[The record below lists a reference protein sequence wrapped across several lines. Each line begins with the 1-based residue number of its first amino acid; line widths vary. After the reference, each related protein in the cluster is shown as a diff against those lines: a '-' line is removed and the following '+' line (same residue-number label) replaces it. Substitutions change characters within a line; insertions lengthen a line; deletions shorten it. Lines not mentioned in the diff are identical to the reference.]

1 MFGKGSINSFGK
13 WDLWSMHPIKA
24 KNPLKF
30 NSIPRMHIRKKK
42 KPHLNINVIDNAF
55 QKTNII
61 KIMMM
66 WGIIKYK
73 INVKLLSS
81 WQGYNNSY
89 GDGNY
94 DLYMHI
100 NKCFGE
106 LYQYP

>member
-1 MFGKGSINSFGK
+1 M
-13 WDLWSMHPIKA
+13 
-24 KNPLKF
+24 
-30 NSIPRMHIRKKK
+30 
-42 KPHLNINVIDNAF
+42 DNAF

-61 KIMMM
+61 KTIMM
-66 WGIIKYK
+66 WGIIKDK

-100 NKCFGE
+100 YMFFGE
-106 LYQYP
+106 LCQYP